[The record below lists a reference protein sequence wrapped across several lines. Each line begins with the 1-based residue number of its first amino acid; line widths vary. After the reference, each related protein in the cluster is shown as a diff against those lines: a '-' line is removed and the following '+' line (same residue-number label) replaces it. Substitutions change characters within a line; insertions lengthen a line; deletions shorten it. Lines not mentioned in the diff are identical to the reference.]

1 MPRAQPPTHRPIWM
15 VVLAATMLLFGGG
28 ELVGGLL
35 ALRDPG
41 ARNAIR
47 NVARPPGAEE
57 AARKLEPI
65 LAGIVDRNRLALRAD
80 AIASAA
86 YGLFM
91 LYAVAAVLSRDRN
104 GRRLALTTAIVGI
117 AFLLAELP
125 LKMRIARQTVAAG
138 GFLLLESFSAAGAGA
153 GRTEAELIAAFNM
166 ITALLALIGIGWC
179 ALLLVF
185 FGGRRGRELYGVPR
199 NPQRVPNLPR

>member
-1 MPRAQPPTHRPIWM
+1 MI
-15 VVLAATMLLFGGG
+15 VLAATMLLFGGS

-47 NVARPPGAEE
+47 NVPRAPGAED

-65 LAGIVDRNRLALRAD
+65 LAAVVDRNRTALRAD
-80 AIASAA
+80 AIASIAF
-86 YGLFM
+86 GVFM

-104 GRRLALTTAIVGI
+104 GRRLALLTATFGI
-117 AFLLAELP
+117 AFQLAELP
-125 LKMRIARQTVAAG
+125 LKMHIAKQTVAAG
-138 GFLLLESFSAAGAGA
+138 GALLLESFSVAGA
-153 GRTEAELIAAFNM
+153 GRNEAELIAALNM
-166 ITALLALIGIGWC
+166 IAALLALVGVGWC
-179 ALLLVF
+179 VMLLVY

>member
-1 MPRAQPPTHRPIWM
+1 M
-15 VVLAATMLLFGGG
+15 VVLAASMLLFGGG

-47 NVARPPGAEE
+47 NVARAPAAEE

-65 LAGIVDRNRLALRAD
+65 LAGIVERNRSALRAD
-80 AIASAA
+80 AIASVA

-104 GRRLALTTAIVGI
+104 GRRLALTNAIAGI

-125 LKMRIARQTVAAG
+125 LKMRIAKQTVAAG
-138 GFLLLESFSAAGAGA
+138 GSLLLESFSAAGA

-166 ITALLALIGIGWC
+166 ITASLALIGIGWC

-185 FGGRRGRELYGVPR
+185 FGGRRGRELYGLPR